1 MQRRPR
7 FLRIVATALAVAV
20 VAVVGI
26 SVFVGWQLSHWPKK
40 ALDGD
45 PSDLGLRYEDVE
57 FLSAEDDVLL
67 RGWFLPGRSDP
78 AAGEATV
85 LEGPAE
91 EPIEGTVE
99 GVADEL
105 ATTIVIVHGFR
116 GNRLESGVPALEL
129 AASLVDAG
137 MNVLMFDFR
146 NSGESDGTVTTLGFH
161 EVKDI
166 LGAVAWLKAERPEA
180 SHSVGLV
187 GYSMGAVTS
196 ALAAARE
203 PEVGAVVLDSPFAD
217 LAPYLRENMPVW
229 TGLPNVPFTWTIMA
243 LLPPLIGLDMDVVS
257 PLQVMPEIVQDVL
270 LIHTDGDDAIPVSNS
285 EQLAAAGHPDRTE
298 LWVVPGPKHIGARSV
313 DPEAYDRRV
322 IEFFQRAL

>member
-1 MQRRPR
+1 MTTHRTIRGAVQRRPR
-7 FLRIVATALAVAV
+7 FLRIVAAILAVAA

-40 ALDGD
+40 ALEGD
-45 PSDLGLRYEDVE
+45 PSQLGLSYEDVE
-57 FLSAEDDVLL
+57 FLSVEDEVRL
-67 RGWFLPGRSDP
+67 RGWFLP
-78 AAGEATV
+78 ATSV
-85 LEGPAE
+85 GDL
-91 EPIEGTVE
+91 
-99 GVADEL
+99 D
-105 ATTIVIVHGFR
+105 TTIVIAHGFR

-129 AASLVDAG
+129 AASIVDAG

-166 LGAVAWLKAERPEA
+166 LGAVAWLKEERPEA
-180 SHSVGLV
+180 SRSIGLI

-203 PEVGAVVLDSPFAD
+203 PQVGAVVLDSPFSD

-257 PLQVMPEIVQDVL
+257 PLQVMPQLAQDVL

-313 DPEAYDRRV
+313 NPEAYDRRV
-322 IEFFQRAL
+322 IEFFQQNL